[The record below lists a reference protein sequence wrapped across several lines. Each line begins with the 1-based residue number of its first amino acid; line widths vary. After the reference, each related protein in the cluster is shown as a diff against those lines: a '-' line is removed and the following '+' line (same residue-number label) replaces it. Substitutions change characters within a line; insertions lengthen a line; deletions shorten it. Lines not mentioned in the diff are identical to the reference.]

1 MNTYYN
7 TVEEYR
13 QRMIEAFH
21 NADCDYLIPIACLP
35 NEKEFTH
42 LECLLKYGGINTS
55 TRTSKELFIK
65 RLEEIKEDIDRHI
78 AQRRGEN
85 K

>member
-1 MNTYYN
+1 MNTYYK

-21 NADCDYLIPIACLP
+21 NADCDHLIAIVCLP

-42 LECLLKYGGINTS
+42 LECLLKYELPNIS
-55 TRTSKELFIK
+55 TRTSIELYAEK
-65 RLEEIKEDIDRHI
+65 LEELKEQIDEHI
-78 AQRRGEN
+78 SELKGEN